1 MKTGTTWSAGRVGS
15 EMWVDRKTA
24 AERVEITRR
33 ERAMERSGRWKSG
46 NWAVKKRAKRMR
58 RVTKRIQTW
67 AETTSCHTNN
77 KTKFTLLINMLV
89 LVSSNIHTIL
99 CLFFLLYFEKEG
111 IILQAYR
118 WFMEL
123 QWFMI
128 PESEWLLRRRMS
140 GRRRSCD
147 CYTIRTP
154 TPVPRTRNRNQSR
167 DTTRL
172 RFDSDSNATA
182 KSESESDHDANS
194 DVCTIKGVG
203 MRVRTAIKYRL

>member
-1 MKTGTTWSAGRVGS
+1 MSPARRSWRVARVSEAPRATEPGSGIMVLMAKMRMKTGTTWSAGRVGS

-128 PESEWLLRRRMS
+128 PESE
-140 GRRRSCD
+140 
-147 CYTIRTP
+147 
-154 TPVPRTRNRNQSR
+154 
-167 DTTRL
+167 
-172 RFDSDSNATA
+172 
-182 KSESESDHDANS
+182 
-194 DVCTIKGVG
+194 
-203 MRVRTAIKYRL
+203 